1 MGLSE
6 RSVSTLRA
14 VAADLPGGGEDR
26 PGQVEMTRAVAEA
39 MSSERHLIA
48 EAGTGTGKSLAYL
61 VPAVLNGK
69 RTVISNSR
77 PRRRSK
83 PKGS

>member
-26 PGQVEMTRAVAEA
+26 AGQVEMTSAVAEA
-39 MSSERHLIA
+39 MSTDRHLIA

-61 VPAVLNGK
+61 VPAVSNVKG
-69 RTVISNSR
+69 TVLATAT
-77 PRRRSK
+77 
-83 PKGS
+83 KGLQDQLAN